1 MHGFTFTRKKTR
13 YSCCVCETQVTT
25 VVYLNQYAAGQ
36 ETTGLTLHDDHGI
49 STGKPFRIVS
59 GKQCEIRVQC
69 RFPQS
74 DVFCARLVFHF
85 NSNNGSEAFR
95 IDCPIE
101 VSYKSTLVQMVASTG
116 EYKIKTP
123 LNMFVERVSHRTS
136 KSKRLK
142 SVIRLKEYRLPAD
155 MKSIIRD
162 LNNGGSASKKK
173 NLLEKELRMQE
184 YAKRFDVLLHLEEY
198 EQTKCTRQSC
208 LSDIQ
213 LTRSGELFIM
223 KVESFM
229 QNFRSCLPGDQVMIW
244 PLGDYQWHRAHVH
257 NINGD
262 EVQLSFGK
270 RRQKLFKDT
279 MRCTVLLPLSRLT
292 TRIQHRAVELA
303 GTGGLEKVLFPTGT
317 SPTPSHAP
325 PMELSLFDQTLNKE
339 QSKAVHHIVAGSSK
353 PAPYLV
359 FGPPGTGKTV
369 TLVEAIRQVEK
380 THASCHILACAHTNS
395 AADLLCEKIMNPK
408 VKVYRLYAKSQEREI
423 NQNLKFNCNWGE
435 DGIYIPD
442 KEELE
447 KHKIMVTTLFSA
459 SRLVT
464 GGIPSGFYSHIFV
477 DEAGQPAEPEGL
489 IPLAG
494 LLDPKRGQV
503 VLAGDPKQLGPIVK
517 SRLAKKHG
525 LGVSMLERLMELNV
539 YKKTEET
546 GYNDRFITKL
556 LRNYRSHG
564 SLLTIP
570 NELFYESELQ
580 VWADLDFRNSLCEW
594 KHLPRKGFPLIFHEV
609 TGRMHRED
617 NASLF
622 NASLF
627 NEDEVAILMRYLKA
641 LLEDVPP
648 GDIGLIAP
656 YRKQVERINKA
667 LKIEFPRN
675 TAELKVDTVDAFQG
689 VEKRVILLSTVR
701 STSRD
706 PRPPSSVGFLADP
719 KRFNVAMTRDGA
731 LLIVAGNSEAL
742 TKESTWSRF
751 IEYCKE
757 HGGYTK
763 TMTTD

>member
-1 MHGFTFTRKKTR
+1 MVFTLNEKEDPVLLLRVRNTGDD
-13 YSCCVCETQVTT
+13 S
-25 VVYLNQYAAGQ
+25 VYLDQYAAGH

-101 VSYKSTLVQMVASTG
+101 VSYKSTTA
-116 EYKIKTP
+116 
-123 LNMFVERVSHRTS
+123 

-155 MKSIIRD
+155 IKSIIRD
-162 LNNGGSASKKK
+162 LNNDGSSSKEK

-184 YAKRFDVLLHLEEY
+184 YAKRFDLLLHLEEY

-208 LSDIQ
+208 LFDIQ

-223 KVESFM
+223 KVEGFM
-229 QNFRSCLPGDQVMIW
+229 QNFRSCLPGDQVKIW
-244 PLGDYQWHRAHVH
+244 PLGDNQWHRAHVH

-270 RRQKLFKDT
+270 RRQKLFEDT
-279 MRCTVLLPLSRLT
+279 MRCTVLLTISRLT
-292 TRIQHRAVELA
+292 SRIQHRAVELA

-395 AADLLCEKIMNPK
+395 AADLLCEKIMNPR
-408 VKVYRLYAKSQEREI
+408 KVYRLYAKSQEREI
-423 NQNLKFNCNWGE
+423 NQNRQFNCNWGE
-435 DGIYIPD
+435 DGIYFPD

-447 KHKIMVTTLFSA
+447 KHRIMVTTLFSA

-477 DEAGQPAEPEGL
+477 DEAGQPAEPEGV

-517 SRLAKKHG
+517 SHLAKKHG

-580 VWADLDFRNSLCEW
+580 VWADLDIRNSLCEW

-609 TGRMHRED
+609 TGRMRRED
-617 NASLF
+617 NASLFNASLFNASLFNASLF

-648 GDIGLIAP
+648 GDIGLMAP

-675 TAELKVDTVDAFQG
+675 SILRSELKVGTVDAFQG
-689 VEKRVILLSTVR
+689 AEKRAILLSTVR

-706 PRPPSSVGFLADP
+706 PGPPSSVGFLADP
-719 KRFNVAMTRDGA
+719 KRFNVAMTRAGA

-742 TKESTWSRF
+742 TKDSCWSRF

>member
-1 MHGFTFTRKKTR
+1 MVFTLHEKEDPVLLLRVRNTGDD
-13 YSCCVCETQVTT
+13 S
-25 VVYLNQYAAGQ
+25 VYLNQYAAGQ

-464 GGIPSGFYSHIFV
+464 GAISLLTRQDNLRSLK
-477 DEAGQPAEPEGL
+477 GL
-489 IPLAG
+489 SPWQAYWTQSVARWCWQET
-494 LLDPKRGQV
+494 PNSW
-503 VLAGDPKQLGPIVK
+503 GPIVK

-546 GYNDRFITKL
+546 GYNDRFIHQAAE
-556 LRNYRSHG
+556 NYRSHG

-580 VWADLDFRNSLCEW
+580 VWPIWISATPYVNGST
-594 KHLPRKGFPLIFHEV
+594 FPA
-609 TGRMHRED
+609 RD
-617 NASLF
+617 
-622 NASLF
+622 
-627 NEDEVAILMRYLKA
+627 
-641 LLEDVPP
+641 
-648 GDIGLIAP
+648 
-656 YRKQVERINKA
+656 
-667 LKIEFPRN
+667 
-675 TAELKVDTVDAFQG
+675 
-689 VEKRVILLSTVR
+689 
-701 STSRD
+701 SR
-706 PRPPSSVGFLADP
+706 
-719 KRFNVAMTRDGA
+719 
-731 LLIVAGNSEAL
+731 
-742 TKESTWSRF
+742 
-751 IEYCKE
+751 
-757 HGGYTK
+757 
-763 TMTTD
+763 

>member
-1 MHGFTFTRKKTR
+1 MT
-13 YSCCVCETQVTT
+13 
-25 VVYLNQYAAGQ
+25 A
-36 ETTGLTLHDDHGI
+36 
-49 STGKPFRIVS
+49 
-59 GKQCEIRVQC
+59 
-69 RFPQS
+69 
-74 DVFCARLVFHF
+74 
-85 NSNNGSEAFR
+85 
-95 IDCPIE
+95 
-101 VSYKSTLVQMVASTG
+101 
-116 EYKIKTP
+116 
-123 LNMFVERVSHRTS
+123 

-142 SVIRLKEYRLPAD
+142 SAIPLKEYRLPAD

-162 LNNGGSASKKK
+162 LNNGSSTSKRK

-184 YAKRFDVLLHLEEY
+184 YAKRFDILLHLEEH

-208 LSDIQ
+208 LYDIQ

-223 KVESFM
+223 KVEGFR
-229 QNFRSCLPGDQVMIW
+229 QHFRSCLPGDQVKIW
-244 PLGDYQWHRAHVH
+244 SFWDYQWHRATGNVH
-257 NINGD
+257 KINGD

-279 MRCTVLLPLSRLT
+279 MWCTVLFTISRLT

-339 QSKAVHHIVAGSSK
+339 QSTAVHHIVAGSSK

-408 VKVYRLYAKSQEREI
+408 VKVYRLYAKSQETEI
-423 NQNLKFNCNWGE
+423 NQNLQRAQFNCNWGE
-435 DGIYIPD
+435 GGIYIPD

-464 GGIPSGFYSHIFV
+464 EGIPPGFYSHIFV
-477 DEAGQPAEPEGL
+477 DEAGQPAEPEGV

-517 SRLAKKHG
+517 SPLAKKHG

-556 LRNYRSHG
+556 LRNYRSHD

-580 VWADLDFRNSLCEW
+580 VWADVDIRNSLCKW
-594 KHLPRKGFPLIFHEV
+594 KHLPSKGFPLIFHEV

-627 NEDEVAILMRYLKA
+627 NEDEVAILMRYLKK
-641 LLEDVPP
+641 LLEDVLPE
-648 GDIGLIAP
+648 DIGLIAP

-675 TAELKVDTVDAFQG
+675 AAELKVGTVDAFQG

-719 KRFNVAMTRDGA
+719 KRFNVAMTRAQA
-731 LLIVAGNSEAL
+731 LLIVAGNSQAL
-742 TKESTWSRF
+742 TKDSCWSRF

>member
-1 MHGFTFTRKKTR
+1 MT
-13 YSCCVCETQVTT
+13 
-25 VVYLNQYAAGQ
+25 A
-36 ETTGLTLHDDHGI
+36 
-49 STGKPFRIVS
+49 
-59 GKQCEIRVQC
+59 
-69 RFPQS
+69 
-74 DVFCARLVFHF
+74 
-85 NSNNGSEAFR
+85 
-95 IDCPIE
+95 
-101 VSYKSTLVQMVASTG
+101 
-116 EYKIKTP
+116 
-123 LNMFVERVSHRTS
+123 
-136 KSKRLK
+136 KSKRSK
-142 SVIRLKEYRLPAD
+142 SVILLKEYRLPAD

-162 LNNGGSASKKK
+162 LNNGNSTSKEK

-198 EQTKCTRQSC
+198 ERTKCTRESY
-208 LSDIQ
+208 LYDIQ
-213 LTRSGELFIM
+213 LTRSRELFIM
-223 KVESFM
+223 KVESFR
-229 QNFRSCLPGDQVMIW
+229 QNFPSCRPGDQAMIR
-244 PLGDYQWHRAHVH
+244 PLWDYQWHLAHVH

-279 MRCTVLLPLSRLT
+279 MRMRCTVLLTISRLT

-303 GTGGLEKVLFPTGT
+303 GTGGLKKVLFPTGT

-339 QSKAVHHIVAGSSK
+339 QSMAVRHIVAGSSK

-408 VKVYRLYAKSQEREI
+408 VKVYRLYAKSQEKEI
-423 NQNLKFNCNWGE
+423 NQNLQFNCNWVEGS
-435 DGIYIPD
+435 IYFPD

-464 GGIPSGFYSHIFV
+464 EGIPSGFYSHIFV
-477 DEAGQPAEPEGL
+477 DEAGQPAEPEGV

-517 SRLAKKHG
+517 SHLAKKHG

-539 YKKTEET
+539 YKKTEEK
-546 GYNDRFITKL
+546 GYNDHFITKL

-570 NELFYESELQ
+570 NKLFYESELQ
-580 VWADLDFRNSLCEW
+580 VGADMDIRNSLCEW
-594 KHLPRKGFPLIFHEV
+594 KHLPSKGFPLIFHEV
-609 TGRMHRED
+609 TGHMHHED

-622 NASLF
+622 NK
-627 NEDEVAILMRYLKA
+627 DEVAILMWYLEA

-648 GDIGLIAP
+648 EDIGLMAP

-675 TAELKVDTVDAFQG
+675 TAELKVGTVDAFQG

-706 PRPPSSVGFLADP
+706 PRPPSSLGFLADP
-719 KRFNVAMTRDGA
+719 KRFNVAMTRAQA

-742 TKESTWSRF
+742 TKDSCWSRF
-751 IEYCKE
+751 IEHCKE
-757 HGGYTK
+757 HGGYIK